1 MISISQRLLES
12 AKRERSH
19 PTHSSRL
26 LKIGSWKNKSDQ
38 PMDCQDRDV
47 DEVGQVQ
54 VIVIRRERRFQDRT
68 KSGVNKMSAP
78 AQILKGVPPP
88 L

>member
-1 MISISQRLLES
+1 
-12 AKRERSH
+12 
-19 PTHSSRL
+19 
-26 LKIGSWKNKSDQ
+26 
-38 PMDCQDRDV
+38 MDCQDRDV

-78 AQILKGVPPP
+78 AQILKGVPP
-88 L
+88 LL